1 MKKEI
6 STSFNLLATGT
17 LLFVMFVFEF
27 FTMDFS
33 GTYED
38 RTLLGIMFFQ
48 AEYRIIFLLLLFMVV
63 AITASF
69 IFKEVWNRLIRD
81 LFKIRGINL
90 NEAYSICFLV
100 VVVISI

>member
-38 RTLLGIMFFQ
+38 RTLLGI
-48 AEYRIIFLLLLFMVV
+48 
-63 AITASF
+63 
-69 IFKEVWNRLIRD
+69 
-81 LFKIRGINL
+81 G
-90 NEAYSICFLV
+90 
-100 VVVISI
+100 

>member
-17 LLFVMFVFEF
+17 LLLVMFVFEF

-38 RTLLGIMFFQ
+38 RTLLGIMFSQ

-69 IFKEVWNRLIRD
+69 IFKEVWNRLICD